1 MFSCLLFKSVKLSIT
16 TQCNSHSGQ
25 LLTLLRSVV
34 CPVYTLPSVSCL
46 PGEAGR
52 AGTAHPG
59 SWVKTPGLCQGKRPA
74 LRQKGTWLKITGVW
88 TQPRPS
94 PVPEDQVRMGGSARR
109 SSQLRPGGQ
118 NPHMDPS
125 SGSLLL
131 ITASDPQG
139 PNTCMSCLNQT
150 L

>member
-1 MFSCLLFKSVKLSIT
+1 MQQSQRAAADTATVCGLSSLHTTFSLLPPWGGWEGRDCSP
-16 TQCNSHSGQ
+16 
-25 LLTLLRSVV
+25 R
-34 CPVYTLPSVSCL
+34 L
-46 PGEAGR
+46 PGSQVR
-52 AGTAHPG
+52 
-59 SWVKTPGLCQGKRPA
+59 TPGLCQGKRPA
-74 LRQKGTWLKITGVW
+74 SRQKGTWLKITGVW